1 MNGRARRR
9 WQVTGWGI
17 AVVVAAVVFWATQS
31 VLPSVLVG
39 SLVALAAD

>member
-1 MNGRARRR
+1 MNTHT
-9 WQVTGWGI
+9 WHVTGWAV
-17 AVVVAAVVFWATQS
+17 AVVVAGLVFWATQS